1 MTRLVPRGAAL
12 LRALFPLAFLLA
24 FPGPDAASGG
34 AEDISLPVTS
44 HPLIAVFRESLPDR
58 EILLTTLGDCNADGI
73 EDLVVVYREDR
84 DKNHMVAVYSD
95 GGAFRLS
102 VPVRAPLENC
112 RLQWRDIDEVPPV
125 ELLVSGQKGIYIGY
139 AVFRFVD
146 GEWISLFGDGMDK
159 CC

>member
-1 MTRLVPRGAAL
+1 MTHLVPWGGVL
-12 LRALFPLAFLLA
+12 LRALLLLAFLLA
-24 FPGPDAASGG
+24 FPGPGAAPGG
-34 AEDISLPVTS
+34 AEDVSLPVTS
-44 HPLIAVFRESLPDR
+44 HPLVAVFRESLPDR

-95 GGAFRLS
+95 GGSFSISA
-102 VPVRAPLENC
+102 PVRAPLENC

-146 GEWISLFGDGMDK
+146 GEWISLFGDGMDG

>member
-12 LRALFPLAFLLA
+12 LPPRFPLPFLRG
-24 FPGPDAASGG
+24 FPGPAPRPAAP
-34 AEDISLPVTS
+34 AAISLPVTS

-95 GGAFRLS
+95 GGSFSISA
-102 VPVRAPLENC
+102 PVRAPLENC

-146 GEWISLFGDGMDK
+146 GEWISLFGDGMDG

>member
-1 MTRLVPRGAAL
+1 MTRLVPWGGAL
-12 LRALFPLAFLLA
+12 LRALLPLAFLLA
-24 FPGPDAASGG
+24 FPGPSVAPGG
-34 AEDISLPVTS
+34 AEDVSLPVTC

-95 GGAFRLS
+95 GGSFRIS
-102 VPVRAPLENC
+102 APVRAPLENC

>member
-1 MTRLVPRGAAL
+1 MTHLVPRGGVL
-12 LRALFPLAFLLA
+12 LRALLLLAFLLA
-24 FPGPDAASGG
+24 FPGPGVAPGG
-34 AEDISLPVTS
+34 AEDVSLPVTS
-44 HPLIAVFRESLPDR
+44 HPLVAVFRESLPDR

-95 GGAFRLS
+95 GGSFSISA
-102 VPVRAPLENC
+102 PVRAPLENC

-146 GEWISLFGDGMDK
+146 GEWISLFGDGMDG

>member
-1 MTRLVPRGAAL
+1 MTHLVPRGGVL
-12 LRALFPLAFLLA
+12 LRALLLLAFLLA
-24 FPGPDAASGG
+24 FPGPGAAPGG
-34 AEDISLPVTS
+34 AEDVSLPVTS
-44 HPLIAVFRESLPDR
+44 HPLVAVFRESLPDR

-95 GGAFRLS
+95 GGSFSISA
-102 VPVRAPLENC
+102 PVRAPLENC

-146 GEWISLFGDGMDK
+146 GEWISLFGDGMDG

>member
-1 MTRLVPRGAAL
+1 MTVFVAWDKVFLCTLSLLLCSSSNAGLCEVEGAA
-12 LRALFPLAFLLA
+12 APGADTPL
-24 FPGPDAASGG
+24 
-34 AEDISLPVTS
+34 V
-44 HPLIAVFRESLPDR
+44 AVFRENLPDK

-73 EDLVVVYREDR
+73 KDLVVVYREDK

-95 GGAFRLS
+95 SGSFRIS
-102 VPVRAPLENC
+102 APVRAPLENC

-146 GEWISLFGDGMDK
+146 GEWISLFGDGMDG

>member
-95 GGAFRLS
+95 GSTFRLS

-146 GEWISLFGDGMDK
+146 GEWISLFGDGMDE

>member
-1 MTRLVPRGAAL
+1 MTRLVSRGAAL
-12 LRALFPLAFLLA
+12 LCALFLLA
-24 FPGPDAASGG
+24 FPGAASGG
-34 AEDISLPVTS
+34 TEDVSLTVTS

-95 GGAFRLS
+95 GGSFSISA
-102 VPVRAPLENC
+102 PVRAPLENC

-146 GEWISLFGDGMDK
+146 GEWISLFGDGMDG

>member
-1 MTRLVPRGAAL
+1 MTHLVPRGGVL
-12 LRALFPLAFLLA
+12 LRALLPLAFLLA
-24 FPGPDAASGG
+24 FPGPGAAPGG
-34 AEDISLPVTS
+34 AEDVSLPVTS
-44 HPLIAVFRESLPDR
+44 HPLVAVFRESLPAR

-95 GGAFRLS
+95 GGSFSISA
-102 VPVRAPLENC
+102 PVRAPLENC

-146 GEWISLFGDGMDK
+146 GEWISLFGDGMDG

>member
-1 MTRLVPRGAAL
+1 MTRLVPRGGVL
-12 LRALFPLAFLLA
+12 LRALLLPAFLLA
-24 FPGPDAASGG
+24 FPGPGAAPGG
-34 AEDISLPVTS
+34 AEDVSLPVTS

-84 DKNHMVAVYSD
+84 DKNYMVAVYSD
-95 GGAFRLS
+95 GGSFRIS
-102 VPVRAPLENC
+102 APVRAPLENC

-146 GEWISLFGDGMDK
+146 GEWISLFGDGMDG

>member
-1 MTRLVPRGAAL
+1 MTRLVLWSTAL

-34 AEDISLPVTS
+34 AEDVFLPVTS

-84 DKNHMVAVYSD
+84 DKNHMVST
-95 GGAFRLS
+95 LI
-102 VPVRAPLENC
+102 
-112 RLQWRDIDEVPPV
+112 LQPE
-125 ELLVSGQKGIYIGY
+125 
-139 AVFRFVD
+139 
-146 GEWISLFGDGMDK
+146 
-159 CC
+159 